1 MENKKTKPK
10 TPKSSKKK
18 GDKKQEDKVS
28 YHRRPE
34 NLELDTWQFLLRK
47 KFGEENPFEVT
58 NIGGNKVFSDFKVLN
73 PDAQSGYTV
82 TIRNG
87 ENRFPKMPKA
97 SLYRAHNACTCQD
110 FRTNRLGI
118 CKHVSATLKY
128 LSGIRGN
135 KKQLKSDHHQPET
148 FIYLDY
154 KNGRQIRLCIGAE
167 QQPVFT
173 EWATKYFDTEG
184 VILKT
189 ALSAFD
195 AIIQEGK
202 AIAAS
207 FKCTPDAFDF
217 ILQQQENNRRFK
229 ILKEKIPHNFNDSYF
244 DSLLKV
250 PLFPYQKTGAYF
262 AAQAGR
268 CLIADEMG
276 LGKTIQALAAAEIY
290 KKELGIKKI
299 LVICP
304 TSLKYQWKTE
314 IEKFT
319 DNTVHV
325 VEGTMVNRRKQYGT
339 SDALYEIM
347 SYQVVVNDAEY
358 INDLLK
364 PDLVILDEAQRIK
377 NFRTKVSAR
386 LKQVQTPYSFVLT
399 GTPIENKLD
408 ELYSIVQFIDQFK
421 LPPLYRFLDR
431 YQISDANGRV
441 VGFRNL
447 KEISTLLSDCMIRR
461 IKKDVL
467 KQLPKRMDKTLF
479 VPMTKEQMGMHNEL
493 ADIVAQLVAKWQRF
507 HFLNEQDRQR
517 LLLCL
522 SQMRMV
528 CDSTFILDQKT
539 RFDTKIT
546 ELMCILEE
554 ALTDDNQKV
563 VVFSQWERM
572 TRLVAEELQERGIG
586 FASLHGGVQSK
597 NRAKLLDDFA
607 NDADCRIFLSTDAGG
622 VGLNL
627 QSASLL
633 INLDVPWNPAILEQR
648 IGRIYRMGQSQNVTI
663 INMVATQTIE
673 HRMLGVLEFKGEMA
687 KGVLDPEGDDTIFMS
702 ESKFRRFM
710 ENVESLSST
719 THTVLSEPAME
730 NQAEEV
736 DDLESDM
743 PTEGVGMPD
752 STLSDTFEDNDIA
765 PQPAPEMPK
774 QPLPQQ
780 EEHVPQ
786 PAQNSAKSPTP
797 EQTEE
802 PQRLSRATATPALSS
817 PQELI
822 QTGMSFFTHL
832 AQTLKSPEKTQE
844 LVSSIVKKDEITG
857 QTYLHIPIDNQEVV
871 SNALSVL
878 GSLFGS
884 MMK

>member
-1 MENKKTKPK
+1 
-10 TPKSSKKK
+10 
-18 GDKKQEDKVS
+18 
-28 YHRRPE
+28 
-34 NLELDTWQFLLRK
+34 
-47 KFGEENPFEVT
+47 
-58 NIGGNKVFSDFKVLN
+58 
-73 PDAQSGYTV
+73 
-82 TIRNG
+82 
-87 ENRFPKMPKA
+87 
-97 SLYRAHNACTCQD
+97 
-110 FRTNRLGI
+110 
-118 CKHVSATLKY
+118 
-128 LSGIRGN
+128 
-135 KKQLKSDHHQPET
+135 
-148 FIYLDY
+148 
-154 KNGRQIRLCIGAE
+154 
-167 QQPVFT
+167 
-173 EWATKYFDTEG
+173 
-184 VILKT
+184 
-189 ALSAFD
+189 
-195 AIIQEGK
+195 
-202 AIAAS
+202 
-207 FKCTPDAFDF
+207 
-217 ILQQQENNRRFK
+217 
-229 ILKEKIPHNFNDSYF
+229 
-244 DSLLKV
+244 
-250 PLFPYQKTGAYF
+250 
-262 AAQAGR
+262 
-268 CLIADEMG
+268 MG

-325 VEGTMVNRRKQYGT
+325 VEGTMLNRRKQYGT